1 LARAASGG
9 YPQNIFVALRGM
21 QTILI
26 FDWDD
31 TMLPSTWVHNEGL
44 RLDADVELS
53 DWQRSQLSEVA
64 TAAAETLRLAKQ
76 LGTVVLVTNAEQG
89 WIELSCQKFLP
100 TLYPLLE
107 DVKVLSARTSY
118 ETIAVTSPLDWKVRA
133 FEREIHRI
141 YGPFYGQKNVLSL
154 GDSVHER
161 EALIRATSAMLNCQW
176 KSLKFVERPEI
187 GQLCRQHSL
196 VSHCFDRVVHHDE
209 NLDLCIRCA

>member
-1 LARAASGG
+1 
-9 YPQNIFVALRGM
+9 M

-31 TMLPSTWVHNEGL
+31 TMLPSTWVQKQGL
-44 RLDADVELS
+44 RLDADTEVS

-64 TAAAETLRLAKQ
+64 TAATETLRLAKQ

-100 TLYPLLE
+100 TLYPSLE
-107 DVKVLSARTSY
+107 DVRLLSARTTY
-118 ETIAVTSPLDWKVRA
+118 EQLGLTSPLEWKLRA
-133 FEREIHRI
+133 FESEIQRI
-141 YGPFYGQKNVLSL
+141 YGPTILTHLESRKNVLSL

-161 EALIRATSAMLNCQW
+161 EALIRATAALPNCLW

-187 GQLCRQHSL
+187 GQLCKQHSL
-196 VSHCFDRVVHHDE
+196 VSNCFDRVVHHDG
-209 NLDLCIRCA
+209 NLDLCLKCA